1 MIPMEVYDIAQILA
15 ARYKGMEGDWEQF
28 QAEAWDIYNQVVKP
42 IIDSYEKA
50 HLEGSY

>member
-1 MIPMEVYDIAQILA
+1 MIPSEVYDIAQILA
-15 ARYKGMEGDWEQF
+15 AKYKGSEGDFEQF
-28 QAEAWDIYNQVVKP
+28 LNEAWAIYNEVVKP